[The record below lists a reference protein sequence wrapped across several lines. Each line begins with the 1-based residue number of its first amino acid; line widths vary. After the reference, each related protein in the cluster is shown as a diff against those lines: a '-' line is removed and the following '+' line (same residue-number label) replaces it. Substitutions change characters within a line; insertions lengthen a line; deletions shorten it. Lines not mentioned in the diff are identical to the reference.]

1 MSGHAAGL
9 AVDSLRVS
17 EGSHAR
23 LRAALRLLRESSQMS
38 RILSCALAAVDLA
51 GQAFG
56 QDAEKNSSYHAR
68 V

>member
-1 MSGHAAGL
+1 MSGHAVNT

-23 LRAALRLLRESSQMS
+23 LRAALRLQRESSQMS
-38 RILSCALAAVDLA
+38 RILSCAVDLA

-56 QDAEKNSSYHAR
+56 QDAEKNSSCHAR